1 MIRTS
6 RKPLNSS
13 TESFKFF
20 DEGRNECQIADCLNI
35 KGLDNQT
42 QMLNYQINQYPPK
55 SLIVNLVRDA
65 LGACGLNLGGRLGQG
80 ERKGVTLIV
89 V

>member
-1 MIRTS
+1 
-6 RKPLNSS
+6 
-13 TESFKFF
+13 
-20 DEGRNECQIADCLNI
+20 
-35 KGLDNQT
+35 
-42 QMLNYQINQYPPK
+42 MLNYQINQYPQK

-65 LGACGLNLGGRLGQG
+65 LGAGGLNLGGRLGQG